1 MWKWITLAFLA
12 YAAVEIALVI
22 EVGRRIGLGWVL
34 AWVIVTAV
42 LGLAVLRTQ
51 GVWALRQISLKLQ
64 QEILPTNELV
74 DLALVVLAAALLI
87 SPGFLA
93 DLLGLILFLPV
104 SRLLVRHL
112 VFRLLPGW
120 LPEDMPDARLRTAA
134 SNVIE
139 IERDP
144 QR

>member
-1 MWKWITLAFLA
+1 MWKWMTLAFLA
-12 YAAVEIALVI
+12 YAAVEIALLL
-22 EVGRRIGLGWVL
+22 EVGRRIGLIWVLVWVL
-34 AWVIVTAV
+34 ATTV

-51 GVWALRQISLKLQ
+51 GVGALRHIASKLQ

-74 DLALVVLAAALLI
+74 DLVLVVLAAMLLI

-93 DLLGLILFLPV
+93 DLFGLLLFLPG
-104 SRLLVRHL
+104 SRSLVRHV
-112 VFRLLPGW
+112 VFLLLPQW
-120 LPEDMPDARLRTAA
+120 LPEEVPDARLRTAA

>member
-1 MWKWITLAFLA
+1 MWKWISLAFLI
-12 YAAVEIALVI
+12 YAAAEIALLV
-22 EVGRRIGLGWVL
+22 EVGHLVGLGWVML
-34 AWVIVTAV
+34 WVAATLL
-42 LGLAVLRTQ
+42 LGYAVLRTQ
-51 GVWALRQISLKLQ
+51 GVWALRQIAAKLQ

-74 DLALVVLAAALLI
+74 DLALIALGALLLM

-93 DLLGLILFLPV
+93 DLLGL
-104 SRLLVRHL
+104 LLVVPFGRLVARNL
-112 VFRLLPGW
+112 VFLVLPHW
-120 LPEDMPDARLRTAA
+120 LPEEMPDARLRTAA